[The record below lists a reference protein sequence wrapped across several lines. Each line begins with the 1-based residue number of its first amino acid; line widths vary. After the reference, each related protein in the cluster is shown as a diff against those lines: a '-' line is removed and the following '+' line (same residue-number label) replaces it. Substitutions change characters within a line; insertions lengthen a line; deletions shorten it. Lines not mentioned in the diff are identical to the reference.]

1 MQNDN
6 TDARRLSCHPTSQ
19 EGRLRLKRAQIASS
33 QLSPY
38 LINTVTVVAGG
49 SGYLKGDYLQLAYGK
64 PLLLVQ
70 VQSVTG
76 GGAVT
81 AVTVISTPFASELPT
96 MPVTSLVGS
105 ATFRVTVKMN
115 PAICCPCVPVTPL
128 TLASIAI
135 SDGGLAYRV
144 GDILELPVGS
154 PRLLVLVTT
163 CDPITYAVTGAS
175 QQNSPTFSSAPT
187 NPVSSTN
194 VTGSGTGA
202 QFNLSWA

>member
-1 MQNDN
+1 MQNDKI
-6 TDARRLSCHPTSQ
+6 DALRLSCSPTTQ

-38 LINTVTVVAGG
+38 LIDTVTVVAGG
-49 SGYLKGDYLQLAYGK
+49 SGYLKGDYLQLAYGE

-76 GGAVT
+76 DAVA

-96 MPVTSLVGS
+96 IPVASLVGG

-115 PAICCPCVPVTPL
+115 PAICCPCVPVTPV
-128 TLASIAI
+128 TLASIAVF
-135 SDGGLAYRV
+135 DGGLAYQV
-144 GDILELPVGS
+144 GDILELPGGLL
-154 PRLLVLVTT
+154 LLVTS
-163 CDPITYAVTGAS
+163 CDSITNAVTGVS

-187 NPVSSTN
+187 NPVASTN
-194 VTGSGTGA
+194 MTGSGNGA
-202 QFNLSWA
+202 LFDLSWT